1 MPSPR
6 AQRARRETRSE
17 AVVEHSSPSRP
28 SKRRKKND
36 DVTEAPDAAVEP
48 ADEGDSSHVA
58 DQSTTPLT
66 DEELITKVSRSL
78 HASAQP
84 NQLVQA
90 SRDHSNLL
98 HENNNEGVQAY
109 AKLAASDWTYFIRQ
123 LKVNIGRC
131 PDPPAAPAPA
141 PAPADSQG
149 SSAPPVA
156 DDNAVH
162 VDLGPSKMISRL
174 HAVIYFDGDQE
185 AWRLTVK
192 GRNALKV
199 DGIPWRN
206 GQSGVLKSGEVIEI
220 GGVEMMFVLPV
231 ELSPL
236 AIHKQYLERAGIGKP
251 EPAGAPVRPVRHP
264 LPSGDGLH
272 SSSPNKSSRG
282 HGAQKTLAPAPP
294 DYKRPGTPPSIR
306 RVGLG
311 VKGPNVDS
319 TPGPILMTNSDVDLS
334 LDENAHIKPQ
344 YSYAQLITQAIIST
358 PDHKCTLAGIYH
370 FITTKYAYYRHQPA
384 GGWQNS
390 IRHNLSLHKAFEK
403 VARHS
408 DEPGKGMKWQLV
420 AENREEMIKQTWRV
434 GRGGH
439 RGASSNPSSPSSAQL
454 NYITSGPRDMAA
466 ARDPV
471 SSARKRKVSP
481 SGSPQPRTVLRT
493 TEAAAHST
501 PVRATRKPL
510 PDEPGKDLDGSP
522 LPRAARKPAAS
533 SALGMV
539 ENAPGSPTLTSSY
552 DANEDHL
559 SQFVTPAPPRVHPR
573 LAPPSTAQRPSQH
586 MPTSSPAPFWR
597 YADFG
602 STPLKAPAGFE
613 VGSPTKGGPV
623 GGLGGDVKGE
633 QQVASSPP
641 PVVQSRRERS
651 KSPVG
656 GVPPQSPTR
665 RGGSVGAVVAPGGL
679 EDEEGEVGG
688 GMPEEEG
695 FDLTKGFQSISSFH
709 ATVVKPGS
717 NGESQSQSQGT
728 NANGDPETQESV

>member
-17 AVVEHSSPSRP
+17 AVVEHASPSRP
-28 SKRRKKND
+28 SKRRKKNE
-36 DVTEAPDAAVEP
+36 DVAEAPDAAVEP
-48 ADEGDSSHVA
+48 ADEADSSHVA
-58 DQSTTPLT
+58 DQSTAPLT

-78 HASAQP
+78 QSSAQP
-84 NQLVQA
+84 NQHVQA

-141 PAPADSQG
+141 PAPAVADAQG
-149 SSAPPVA
+149 NSAQPVA

-174 HAVIYFDGDQE
+174 HAVIYFDGDEE
-185 AWRLTVK
+185 AWRLAVK

-199 DGIPWRN
+199 DGVAWKN

-236 AIHKQYLERAGIGKP
+236 AIHKQYLERAGIVRP
-251 EPAGAPVRPVRHP
+251 EPPAAPARSVRHP

-306 RVGLG
+306 RAGAA

-358 PDHKCTLAGIYH
+358 PDHKCTLAGIYN

-384 GGWQNS
+384 SGWQNS

-403 VARHS
+403 VARLS

-481 SGSPQPRTVLRT
+481 SGSPQPRAMLR

-522 LPRAARKPAAS
+522 LPRVARKPVAS
-533 SALGMV
+533 SALGVV

-552 DANEDHL
+552 NTHEDHM

-597 YADFG
+597 YADLG
-602 STPLKAPAGFE
+602 STPLKAPGGFE
-613 VGSPTKGGPV
+613 VGSPTKGVAV
-623 GGLGGDVKGE
+623 GSLLGEGKGE
-633 QQVASSPP
+633 LGVPQVASSPP
-641 PVVQSRRERS
+641 PVPRGERS

-656 GVPPQSPTR
+656 VPPSPTR
-665 RGGSVGAVVAPGGL
+665 RGGSVGAVGGEE
-679 EDEEGEVGG
+679 EDGG
-688 GMPEEEG
+688 DMPEEEG

-717 NGESQSQSQGT
+717 NGESQQSQGT
-728 NANGDPETQESV
+728 NVNGDPETQESA

>member
-1 MPSPR
+1 MPSPKR
-6 AQRARRETRSE
+6 AQRARREPRNE

-28 SKRRKKND
+28 SKRRKKNE
-36 DVTEAPDAAVEP
+36 DVAEAPDAALEP

-58 DQSTTPLT
+58 DQSTGPLT
-66 DEELITKVSRSL
+66 DEELISKVARSL
-78 HASAQP
+78 QSSTQP
-84 NQLVQA
+84 NQHVQA

-98 HENNNEGVQAY
+98 HEDNKDGVQAY

-131 PDPPAAPAPA
+131 PDAPAAPAPA
-141 PAPADSQG
+141 PAESQG
-149 SSAPPVA
+149 SSDQPVA

-174 HAVIYFDGDQE
+174 HAVIYFDGDEE

-236 AIHKQYLERAGIGKP
+236 AIHKQYLERAGVVRP
-251 EPAGAPVRPVRHP
+251 EPPAAPARPVRHP

-272 SSSPNKSSRG
+272 PSSPNKSSRA

-306 RVGLG
+306 RAGLMS
-311 VKGPNVDS
+311 KPHIES

-358 PDHKCTLAGIYH
+358 PDHKCTLAGIYN

-439 RGASSNPSSPSSAQL
+439 RGTSSNPSSPSSAQL

-481 SGSPQPRTVLRT
+481 SGSPQPRSVLQRT
-493 TEAAAHST
+493 EQAAHST

-522 LPRAARKPAAS
+522 LPRAARKPVAS
-533 SALGMV
+533 STLGMV
-539 ENAPGSPTLTSSY
+539 ENAPRSPTLTSSY
-552 DANEDHL
+552 NPHEDHL

-602 STPLKAPAGFE
+602 STPLKAVGGFE
-613 VGSPTKGGPV
+613 VGSPTKGAAV
-623 GGLGGDVKGE
+623 GGIVGDDRGELGP
-633 QQVASSPP
+633 QVASSPP
-641 PVVQSRRERS
+641 PVPRGERS

-656 GVPPQSPTR
+656 VPQSPTR
-665 RGGSVGAVVAPGGL
+665 RGGSVGAVDGG
-679 EDEEGEVGG
+679 EDEEGPE
-688 GMPEEEG
+688 MPEEEG

-717 NGESQSQSQGT
+717 NGESQSQGT
-728 NANGDPETQESV
+728 NVNGDPETQESA

>member
-1 MPSPR
+1 MPSPKR
-6 AQRARRETRSE
+6 PQRARRETRNE
-17 AVVEHSSPSRP
+17 AVVEHTSPSRP
-28 SKRRKKND
+28 SKRRKKNEE
-36 DVTEAPDAAVEP
+36 VAEAPEVTVEP

-58 DQSTTPLT
+58 DQSTSPMS
-66 DEELITKVSRSL
+66 DEELIMRVARSL
-78 HASAQP
+78 QSSAQP
-84 NQLVQA
+84 NQIVQA

-98 HENNNEGVQAY
+98 HQDNKEGVQAY

-131 PDPPAAPAPA
+131 PDPPSAPAPA
-141 PAPADSQG
+141 PAEPQG
-149 SSAPPVA
+149 NSDQPVA
-156 DDNAVH
+156 DDSAVH

-174 HAVIYFDGDQE
+174 HAVINFDGDGE
-185 AWRLTVK
+185 AWKLTVK

-199 DGIPWRN
+199 DGHPWRN

-220 GGVEMMFVLPV
+220 GGAEMMFVLPV

-236 AIHKQYLERAGIGKP
+236 RIHKLYLERAGIVTP
-251 EPAGAPVRPVRHP
+251 EPAPLRPARHP

-272 SSSPNKSSRG
+272 SSSPHKTARG
-282 HGAQKTLAPAPP
+282 HSAQKPLAPAPP
-294 DYKRPGTPPSIR
+294 DYKRPGTPPSVR
-306 RVGLG
+306 RTGL
-311 VKGPNVDS
+311 VSKAPHVDS

-358 PDHKCTLAGIYH
+358 PDNKCTLAGIYN

-384 GGWQNS
+384 SGWQNS

-420 AENREEMIKQTWRV
+420 AENREEMIKQVWRV

-439 RGASSNPSSPSSAQL
+439 RGTSSNPSSPSSAQL
-454 NYITSGPRDMAA
+454 NYITSGPRDIAA

-481 SGSPQPRTVLRT
+481 SGSPQPRSVLQRT
-493 TEAAAHST
+493 EQAAHST

-510 PDEPGKDLDGSP
+510 PDEPGKDIDGSP
-522 LPRAARKPAAS
+522 LPRVARKPPVS
-533 SALGMV
+533 STLGMV

-552 DANEDHL
+552 NTHEDHL

-586 MPTSSPAPFWR
+586 MPTSSPAPFWK

-602 STPLKAPAGFE
+602 STPLRPLGGFE
-613 VGSPTKGGPV
+613 AGSPTKGAAVGSIGADGRGELGP
-623 GGLGGDVKGE
+623 
-633 QQVASSPP
+633 QVASSPP
-641 PVVQSRRERS
+641 PVRAERS
-651 KSPVG
+651 KSPM
-656 GVPPQSPTR
+656 GVPQSPTR
-665 RGGSVGAVVAPGGL
+665 RGGSVGAIGG
-679 EDEEGEVGG
+679 EEGEDGAE
-688 GMPEEEG
+688 MPEEEG

-717 NGESQSQSQGT
+717 NGESQSQST
-728 NANGDPETQESV
+728 NVNGDPETQESV